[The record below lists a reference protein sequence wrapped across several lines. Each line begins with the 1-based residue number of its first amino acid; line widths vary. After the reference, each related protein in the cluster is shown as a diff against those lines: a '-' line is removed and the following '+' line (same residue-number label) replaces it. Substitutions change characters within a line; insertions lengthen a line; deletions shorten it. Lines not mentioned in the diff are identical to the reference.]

1 MMKILILLSL
11 FVLTISSTA
20 QKFGAV
26 AGVEF
31 SKSLFSGKDYS
42 YPGFMLGLT
51 YEGLIDSEIK
61 NVMYQ
66 LEFSINHVLT
76 IDTREYRYPFYS
88 GDLIGYSK
96 IDHEFSYTL
105 FEITVMV
112 KFKNVFGKNSPHF
125 YFGSGFGAGSRDVES
140 RRVNDV
146 PDDYMY
152 LLDYREMDITFP
164 LTFAAGLSYKLN
176 NALDVDLRY
185 KIIKPI
191 LDDEYFSQ
199 NIYLIFHLHK

>member
-1 MMKILILLSL
+1 MKIFFIILNL
-11 FVLTISSTA
+11 FVFTISSSA

-31 SKSLFSGKDYS
+31 FKPLFSGKDYS
-42 YPGFMLGLT
+42 YPGFIFGLT
-51 YEGLIDSEIK
+51 YEGRIDREIK

-96 IDHEFSYTL
+96 IDHEFSYTS
-105 FEITVMV
+105 FEFLAYI
-112 KFKNVFGKNSPHF
+112 KIKNVFGKNTPHL
-125 YFGSGFGAGSRDVES
+125 YFGSGFGVGSRDVES
-140 RRVNDV
+140 RRVNEV
-146 PDDYMY
+146 PVDYMY
-152 LLDYREMDITFP
+152 LLDYKEQDITFP
-164 LTFAAGLSYKLN
+164 VSLNVGSSYSLS
-176 NALDVDLRY
+176 NAIDVDLRY

-191 LDDEYFSQ
+191 LDDEYISQ
-199 NIYLIFHLHK
+199 NIYLIFHLH

>member
-1 MMKILILLSL
+1 MKIFFIVLNL
-11 FVLTISSTA
+11 FVLTISYSA

-31 SKSLFSGKDYS
+31 SKPLFSGKDYS
-42 YPGFMLGLT
+42 YPGFIFGLT

-66 LEFSINHVLT
+66 FEFSINHVLT

-96 IDHEFSYTL
+96 IDHEFSYTS
-105 FEITVMV
+105 FELSAMV

-125 YFGSGFGAGSRDVES
+125 YFGSGFGGGSRDVES
-140 RRVNDV
+140 RRVNDF
-146 PDDYMY
+146 PNDYMY
-152 LLDYREMDITFP
+152 LLDYRELDITFP
-164 LTFAAGLSYKLN
+164 LSFNAGLSYSLN

-191 LDDEYFSQ
+191 LDDEYISQ
-199 NIYLIFHLHK
+199 NIYLIFHLH